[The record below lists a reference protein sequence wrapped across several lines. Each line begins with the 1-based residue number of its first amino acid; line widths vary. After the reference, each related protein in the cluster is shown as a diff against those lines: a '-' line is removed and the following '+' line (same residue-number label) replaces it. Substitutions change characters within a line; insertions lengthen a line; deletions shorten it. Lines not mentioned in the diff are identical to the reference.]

1 MRINQYSGVR
11 RSYNTTNIIVNH
23 IMNNLREYFITIT
36 IILIGILLGIVY
48 INNIPDISFESI
60 SQYINSIIDT
70 IKNNNISSS
79 IVTLKTSIINNLS
92 LGLLIWIFG
101 STIIG
106 IVIVY
111 FIIAFKGF
119 SFGYTISSIISTLGV
134 RKGLIFIGSGM
145 FLQNIIAIPCFIVLG
160 VSSTKLCYTIIRN
173 KSEVNIKS
181 ELLQHTIF
189 SFFIFILLI
198 FSSIVE
204 VYISQKLLIYFTK
217 FI

>member
-1 MRINQYSGVR
+1 MRISQYSTTY
-11 RSYNTTNIIVNH
+11 RSYNKSNIIVSH

-48 INNIPDISFESI
+48 INNISDISFESI
-60 SQYINSIIDT
+60 SKYIISIIDT
-70 IKNNNISSS
+70 IKNDNISSS
-79 IVTLKTSIINNLS
+79 IVALKTSIINNLS
-92 LGLLIWIFG
+92 LSLLIWIFG

-119 SFGYTISSIISTLGV
+119 SFGYTISSIISTLGIK
-134 RKGLIFIGSGM
+134 KGLIFIGSGM
-145 FLQNIIAIPCFIVLG
+145 FLQNLIAIPCFIVLG
-160 VSSTKLCYTIIRN
+160 VSATKLCYTIIKN
-173 KSEVNIKS
+173 KNEVNLKT
-181 ELLQHTIF
+181 ELMHHTIF

-204 VYISQKLLIYFTK
+204 VYISQKLLIYFIK

>member
-1 MRINQYSGVR
+1 MRTSQYSAIQR
-11 RSYNTTNIIVNH
+11 NYNKSNIIVTH

-60 SQYINSIIDT
+60 SQYITSIIDT
-70 IKNNNISSS
+70 IKNNNISST

-119 SFGYTISSIISTLGV
+119 SFGYTISSVISTLGV

-145 FLQNIIAIPCFIVLG
+145 FLQNLIAIPCFIVLG
-160 VSSTKLCYTIIRN
+160 VSATKLCYTIIRN
-173 KSEVNIKS
+173 KSEVNIKA

-204 VYISQKLLIYFTK
+204 VYISQKLLVYFTK